1 MGDDKIVEFPA
12 KGFRTGGGPEDPMLE
27 QRVARL
33 EEDVKEIKVTLRGL
47 EAKLSSIGEAV
58 AEIKGRIGGLEMRLS
73 AMPTTI
79 QLVTLLL
86 TTWAAGAAIVF
97 TIVRLAPK

>member
-1 MGDDKIVEFPA
+1 
-12 KGFRTGGGPEDPMLE
+12 MLE

-33 EEDVKEIKVTLRGL
+33 EEDVKEIRSTLRSV
-47 EAKLSSIGEAV
+47 ETKLSSIAESV
-58 AEIKGRIGGLEMRLS
+58 AEIKGRIGGIEMRLS

-97 TIVRLAPK
+97 TALRYAPK